1 MHRELMK
8 LKEVQRRRIYSSDS
22 NIQDD
27 SSEKLAKYKENIN
40 SIEAK
45 GSRKRKS
52 VQVFLSL
59 FQSLIINS

>member
-27 SSEKLAKYKENIN
+27 SSKKLAKYKENIN

-52 VQVFLSL
+52 VQVDM
-59 FQSLIINS
+59 QLIISS